1 MQQLKDVLRFKK
13 ELYFNG
19 AVQVDWFYN
28 NQKQSEVA
36 KSFVFHGPEY
46 FGVAENDIAF
56 KSHRLIDTATFT
68 NILANKLYDESP
80 LSNFFM
86 TIAPYGTGKSH
97 LAVTLASLFSGNLE
111 GQRNVLSNLKSVDSR
126 IAKELSTYT
135 LKPNLVLVLNGMK
148 DFNLNYEIL
157 NATQKTLDINGVSG
171 DFLKDLT
178 KSYDIAR
185 NFVSNTFENYEK
197 LYKKYSEE
205 LLNKIPF
212 SVLKEYLMENILQE
226 SNVFEVVNKVYFDIN
241 GTYIRWDE
249 GVSAGDVLTKIADA
263 LCGERALFNKVV
275 VFFDE
280 FGRYIEFASSYPTRA
295 GDSALQQI
303 YEAVQDSDDKI
314 LFVGFIQSDLKSY
327 LTRVD
332 RTANINRYIGRYE
345 ASEKVH
351 LSSNLETIFA
361 NLIERKNQS
370 AFKELVVNK
379 IDNQISDWRSY
390 HKDFLTWAPQAE
402 SSSVWGDF
410 DHFKKVVLEGIYPLH
425 PMTSWML
432 SNLSSWLQQRSSLT
446 FLEKQIEFEGEK
458 ELKEFGDLISV
469 PATRII
475 RTEFFKELLS
485 AEQEGRKQSEY
496 AILYNQILSKYDDKF
511 DERQREVLAANLVLR
526 IGRFKTRNAVD
537 AKKALAY
544 ASNLSIK
551 EVETAVEQLEGNFGV
566 ISFDESANVYDF
578 VADAIGINDFK
589 RLINKKKSKLDL
601 DLSLVFDNGL
611 DDILPLD
618 KQETAFG
625 GHHFIKTTE
634 WQFTQK
640 IIHVKDVNLRFLTQ
654 LKQEWKESVAPDVP
668 KGRLIWIY
676 LPSDVNEEK
685 LKNIKDILR
694 KEKFNETPIAF
705 CVLDDKDSKFYEA
718 IQDYQVTNLFTAP
731 EKEMYARFI
740 IDFKLKV
747 STILAD
753 SYNELATKRLV
764 LTAEGIEKISMRPSK
779 YMEKL
784 FIELYSRVI
793 PFPFTEFSLKVLS
806 KGKKNLS
813 RIGRLVLSEATFQLI
828 HSETT
833 EIRNRVEDLLFEKK
847 AGSWGVFN
855 GDYQMISPTNPRVLY
870 IFNEWDEILDK
881 EGKMDI
887 QNIFDRYQI
896 PPFGINDY
904 ALALLVAVY
913 LVQRKVETRLNVN
926 NTRLRLEEWSKL
938 VFLDKNVDFKSLFST
953 VVVRINPDESASRY
967 LTLFKKVN
975 QNNDVMI
982 ANQLF
987 NEYEKLKIEEDVPAD
1002 LEDKVAHLE
1011 YLLKEGQ
1018 RLYNNTIRKFG
1029 KLRADIEDATRK
1041 TDDFKLLFEILDIV
1055 ENIQGQVED
1064 SEKYVYNI
1072 AQIEEVRK
1080 IEARCHNYIKEI
1092 FPTYIKE
1099 LKCQSLGQA
1108 SAFEKWVHKTIDS
1121 LNKYE
1126 YLSEARQLKSRKDV
1140 ILDNL
1145 NESRKTREIEDTINQ
1160 FARKNV
1166 PSISLGYQRLVQ
1178 IKEEGSKNIEFVIK
1192 SKVDNRT
1199 KQELHQI
1206 IEGVLQKTDDCL
1218 KKLNAEVADIYDAI
1232 YDLSTVDECE
1242 NFFIKVKQILNKE
1255 IREEDREGIEEAA
1268 NNLQNFLNDV
1278 KVLHDIKENREALLM
1293 EIVALENKWLNIESE
1308 IDFSIVLE
1316 NYKNSLI
1323 NRLDELTEKWKTK
1336 YIIEEKDL
1344 NSWDVKQCSTWLQH
1358 TNAIPLYLTEELT
1371 QKVNECDQKVQ
1382 KRLSELSVD
1391 AVIGLFFDLTK
1402 EQQRTALEKMKE
1414 VIEVPQ

>member
-1 MQQLKDVLRFKK
+1 MHQLKDILRFKK

-28 NQKQSEVA
+28 EEKQNEIA

-56 KSHRLIDTATFT
+56 KSHRLVDTATFT

-97 LAVTLASLFSGNLE
+97 LAVTLASLFSGDTQ
-111 GQRNVLSNLKSVDSR
+111 GRKNVLSNLQSVDLKIS
-126 IAKELSTYT
+126 KEISTYT
-135 LKPNLVLVLNGMK
+135 LKPNLVLILNGMK

-157 NATQKTLDINGVSG
+157 NTTQKTLDINGVNG

-185 NFVSNTFENYEK
+185 NFVSNTFENYVN
-197 LYKKYSEE
+197 LYEKYSEE
-205 LLNKIPF
+205 LLNKMPTNM
-212 SVLKEYLMENILQE
+212 LKEYLVENILQE

-263 LCGERALFNKVV
+263 LCGERAQFNKVV

-303 YEAVQDSDDKI
+303 YEAVQDSNDKI
-314 LFVGFIQSDLKSY
+314 IFVGFIQSDLKSY

-379 IDNQISDWRSY
+379 IDNQINDWRSY
-390 HKDFLTWAPQAE
+390 HEDFLAWAPQAE

-410 DHFKKVVLEGIYPLH
+410 EHFKKVVLEGIYPLH
-425 PMTSWML
+425 PLTSWML

-446 FLEKQIEFEGEK
+446 FLERQIEFEGER
-458 ELKEFGDLISV
+458 ELREFGDLVIV

-475 RTEFFKELLS
+475 RTEFFKELLA

-496 AILYNQILSKYDDKF
+496 AILYNQVLSKYDDKF
-511 DERQREVLAANLVLR
+511 DERQREVLAANLILR

-551 EVETAVEQLEGNFGV
+551 EVEAAIEQLEGNFGV

-589 RLINKKKSKLDL
+589 RLVNKKKSKLEL
-601 DLSLVFDNGL
+601 DLSLIFDNAL

-640 IIHVKDVNLRFLTQ
+640 IVHIKDMNLRFLTQ
-654 LKQEWKESVAPDVP
+654 LKKEWKESVGPDTP
-668 KGRLIWIY
+668 KGRLVWIY
-676 LPSDVNEEK
+676 LPADISEERLNNVK
-685 LKNIKDILR
+685 TILK
-694 KEKFNETPIAF
+694 KESFNEAPIAF
-705 CVLDDKDSKFYEA
+705 CILDDKDNKFHEA
-718 IQDYQVTNLFTAP
+718 IQEYQITNLFTPP
-731 EKEMYARFI
+731 EKEKYSRFI
-740 IDFKLKV
+740 TDFKLKV
-747 STILAD
+747 SNILAD
-753 SYNELATKRLV
+753 SFNELATKRLV
-764 LTAEGIEKISMRPSK
+764 LKASGIEKINVRPSK
-779 YMEKL
+779 YIEQL
-784 FIELYSRVI
+784 FMELYSRVI
-793 PFPFTEFSLKVLS
+793 PFPFTEFAQKNLS
-806 KGKKNLS
+806 KGKKHLS

-870 IFNEWDEILDK
+870 IFNEWDEILEK
-881 EGKMDI
+881 EGEMDI
-887 QNIFDRYQI
+887 QNIFDRYQV

-904 ALALLVAVY
+904 ALALLIAVY
-913 LVQRKVETRLNVN
+913 LVQHKSETRLNVDN
-926 NTRLRLEEWSKL
+926 SRLRLEEWSKV

-953 VVVRINPDESASRY
+953 IVLRINPEESASRY

-975 QNNDVMI
+975 QNNDVLI

-987 NEYEKLKIEEDVPAD
+987 NDYEKLKKEEDVPRD

-1011 YLLKEGQ
+1011 YLLKEGH
-1018 RLYNNTIRKFG
+1018 RLYNNSIRKFG
-1029 KLRADIEDATRK
+1029 KIRADISEATRK
-1041 TDDFKLLFEILDIV
+1041 KDDFKLLFEILDTV
-1055 ENIQGQVED
+1055 ENIHGQVED

-1072 AQIEEVRK
+1072 SQIEEAK
-1080 IEARCHNYIKEI
+1080 QIEVRCHNHIKET

-1099 LKCQSLGQA
+1099 LKCQSLAQA
-1108 SAFEKWVHKTIDS
+1108 SGFDKWVDKIIDS
-1121 LNKYE
+1121 LNKHD
-1126 YLSEARQLKSRKDV
+1126 YLSEARQLKSRKNA

-1145 NESRKTREIEDTINQ
+1145 NEGLKTREIEDTINQ
-1160 FARKNV
+1160 FARKNA
-1166 PSISLGYQRLVQ
+1166 PSVSLGYQRLVQ
-1178 IKEEGSKNIEFVIK
+1178 IKEEGSKNIEFVKK
-1192 SKVDNRT
+1192 SKVDN
-1199 KQELHQI
+1199 KIKEELHKI
-1206 IEGVLQKTDDCL
+1206 IEGILQKTDDCL
-1218 KKLNAEVADIYDAI
+1218 KKLNAEVGEIYDAI

-1268 NNLQNFLNDV
+1268 NNLQNFLNDIQ
-1278 KVLHDIKENREALLM
+1278 VLHSIKENREALM
-1293 EIVALENKWLNIESE
+1293 IEIRALEKKWMNIESE
-1308 IDFSIVLE
+1308 IDFSVVLV
-1316 NYKNSLI
+1316 NYKNDLVI
-1323 NRLDELTEKWKTK
+1323 RLNEQAEKWKVK
-1336 YIIEEKDL
+1336 YIVEENDL
-1344 NSWDVKQCSTWLQH
+1344 NSWDFKQCSTWLQH
-1358 TNAIPLYLTEELT
+1358 TNVIPLYLTSELI
-1371 QKVNECDQKVQ
+1371 QDVNKLDQNIQ
-1382 KRLSELSVD
+1382 KRLSELNVD

-1402 EQQRTALEKMKE
+1402 EQQEVTLQKMKE
-1414 VIEVPQ
+1414 VVGLN